1 MEPNPKTAA
10 KAKALAQEVLDA
22 VRKNVV
28 EPLSARISAVAKRQ
42 ESTDQLLADLDRRL
56 AELEQRR

>member
-28 EPLSARISAVAKRQ
+28 EPLSARILAVAKRQ
-42 ESTDQLLADLDRRL
+42 ESTDQLLADLDRRI